1 MASSDHDV
9 GVGGKFRKRPFR
21 RAPTTPYDRPQPATR
36 RGNPNPNPNS
46 IGSND
51 GWISKIV
58 NPASRIIA
66 GSAAKIFSSVFQKRL
81 TAPPARSPPEENLL
95 SACGAPE
102 TMQKL
107 SDKAPEQ
114 GVHIVQNAANLCD
127 TDITQQKALSG
138 TDGFFE
144 LEQRLKQKV
153 FTRKVFSSWLLS
165 NLQKCSFVCHF
176 SFSKNFPARAE
187 VDRLTDLLRSRT
199 VEPST
204 SKPAVDFQHEE
215 KVIVR
220 DQVQHNKQSI
230 IEPSTSSHP
239 VVRSEQKEM
248 EHEDGMKSS
257 SLHGNIIDLAAN
269 LQVPEEEAVTPTEIA
284 KEYMGSRPSKVSPSS
299 LNLRSRILQEDSPSV
314 KKPSTDLLASTPSVR
329 FSEISKHTVNGY
341 ITPKARGRSAL
352 YRMSRSPYFKVHQTT
367 NTMGGSAARDGLSS
381 SSRSSSLVPPR
392 FLLSSG
398 KQVLK
403 RENSVL
409 DNDSETFGTVR
420 RVRQK
425 SDLMS
430 PSERYAPPPGVAPV
444 PPQSTEMAR
453 KIFQELDKLVHSSR
467 EKLSETKGSGNL
479 DASSDSPPPSLRN
492 SISLEQGRTRDNTPS
507 DKAVSAMIPLRRE
520 SVSPMSVPEESSELG
535 ATKYNVESASRV
547 PIIGNDKLL
556 GKSSAY
562 PSEKTTPASSS
573 MLEGQ
578 ADGKTFDRT
587 APVEVS
593 QSSPTPRTQPPF
605 TDRSVTNKEISA
617 SASASKWFP
626 EELSTATAISRSAS
640 LKAGA
645 SVNTTVG
652 VMESSASD
660 KGSKTQNA
668 DDLCTSFGN
677 GYSSNTS
684 TIPCSSTPSVS
695 TPVNGVLTLR
705 ASAQSSSPSSTFAQ
719 NNFSNSSSHFGGTA
733 GSTFGAQ
740 PQSGSGPTSF
750 QCGSFSSGPTFG
762 LNASSSLESASKP
775 FGSHAT
781 FSSSSAS
788 IPSFAA
794 TASTSLFNSNSQPS
808 LPSNLASTSL
818 QSTGFP
824 FGTASFTTGNTSAS
838 PMQGAGFNSGS
849 PGNDRMN
856 VEDSMVD
863 DVNGAAAPSV
873 PIFGQTANSLPTPTL
888 QFGVPA
894 APSGPPTFQFGNN
907 QSSSVPQNTS
917 VFQFGSNQSSTAP
930 QNPSPF
936 QTPTSFEFSAGG
948 SFSLGSGAGDKPGF
962 SLGSGAGDKSGRRII
977 RVKRDKRKK

>member
-153 FTRKVFSSWLLS
+153 FT
-165 NLQKCSFVCHF
+165 
-176 SFSKNFPARAE
+176 RAE